1 MINGGEHPRVR
12 EPQGT
17 GKKYKGKSLPTKQT
31 RRLWRAARGH
41 ANGALSCQGDRHC
54 SAYPVLFVRAYRRVS
69 AACAESQSA
78 IAPGPSPRGRAGCT
92 AWIRPQASAV
102 AVSMRLAD
110 SAM

>member
-41 ANGALSCQGDRHC
+41 ANGAL
-54 SAYPVLFVRAYRRVS
+54 
-69 AACAESQSA
+69 
-78 IAPGPSPRGRAGCT
+78 
-92 AWIRPQASAV
+92 
-102 AVSMRLAD
+102 
-110 SAM
+110 